1 MVLHIYWVYGFTRS
15 MIIWFPYFVADR
27 EEGHRKKDPF
37 FRQVEEER
45 MVDREER

>member
-1 MVLHIYWVYGFTRS
+1 
-15 MIIWFPYFVADR
+15 MIAAAACISRKRLR
-27 EEGHRKKDPF
+27 EGQRMRDPF